1 MLDVGCGNASLR
13 GAIPQAQ
20 YVGLDPNMGRLVE
33 GVLPEMLSE
42 HLRGHSDEYDA
53 VCAFQVVEHVNS
65 PIGFGAEMTRA
76 AKPGGLI
83 IVGVPYVPSAM
94 TRIPNF
100 LLNAPPHHLTW
111 WTNEGWPRSR
121 RAAV

>member
-1 MLDVGCGNASLR
+1 
-13 GAIPQAQ
+13 
-20 YVGLDPNMGRLVE
+20 MGRLVE

-42 HLRGHSDEYDA
+42 HLRGHGDEYDA

-111 WTNEGWPRSR
+111 WTNEGL
-121 RAAV
+121 AALAARCGLTVESIETDAGASTIP